1 MYNFEYVS
9 VTFPMATSSPKYI
22 YSIDLTQNRYE
33 HETAKII
40 FKDWDLDYDAITTNS
55 PISIKLTGSNEYVT
69 FNGYVDYVKPCITPG
84 ENYTEV
90 GFISASGNMRNQI
103 ETVYKNITADQVV
116 KRIANKYG
124 FACYS
129 VPHPRIYPQISQAG
143 RSDWQL
149 MVRLAKQN
157 GYTLRTHNTELYFQP
172 VLEDYTKYRAQ
183 AKYFS
188 LQYPE
193 STIGT
198 TIYSFDPIIGEAI
211 DYKESFKAAVAVAG
225 VDKYSK
231 SAIKTAKQNRNKK
244 TRKKK
249 KPESFDRF
257 ATDIVVNDPET
268 AKYEAEAAENR
279 NVFPYRAW
287 VEVLGEPSLRPD
299 MPVYLDNVG
308 KAYSGY
314 WTILGTEHRVIEE
327 EINQYRY
334 TTMLY
339 VGTDSLGLSDVW
351 VDNSLVPSPDAV
363 TTRVVVPN
371 VRQTQRVSTSTLLV
385 KTPMLTPQAVSDS
398 GLVSNRPPAQE
409 VSARTPVWKSTTSS
423 LNSITTE
430 PRKSPA
436 VIARL
441 QKSGLL

>member
-1 MYNFEYVS
+1 MFNFEYVGVS
-9 VTFPMATSSPKYI
+9 FPMATSSPKYV
-22 YSIDLTQNRYE
+22 YSLELTQNRYE
-33 HETAKII
+33 HETAKLV
-40 FKDWDLDYDAITTNS
+40 FKDWDLDYDSVTSNS
-55 PISIKLTGSNEYVT
+55 PMTIKLNGTKESVI

-103 ETVYKNITADQVV
+103 EAVYRNITADQVV
-116 KRIANKYG
+116 KQISTKYG
-124 FACYS
+124 FACYA
-129 VPHPRIYPQISQAG
+129 VPHPRVYPQISQAG
-143 RSDWQL
+143 RSDWQI

-157 GYTLRTHNTELYFQP
+157 GYTLRTHNTEVYFQP
-172 VLEDYTKYRAQ
+172 ILEDYTKYRAQ

-193 STIGT
+193 STLGT

-211 DYKESFKAAVAVAG
+211 DYKDSFKSAVAVAG

-231 SAIKTAKQNRNKK
+231 SAIKTAKQKRNAK

-268 AKYEAEAAENR
+268 AKYEAEAADNR

-299 MPVYLDNVG
+299 MPVYLDNLG
-308 KAYSGY
+308 ETYSGY

-327 EINQYRY
+327 EFNQYRY

-339 VGTDSLGLSDVW
+339 VGADSLGLSEVW
-351 VDNSLVPSPDAV
+351 TDNTLISSPDTVPA
-363 TTRVVVPN
+363 RVIQPN
-371 VRQTQRVSTSTLLV
+371 VRQTKLLPKSTLLV
-385 KTPMLTPQAVSDS
+385 TTPMLTPQAVADT

-409 VSARTPVWKSTTSS
+409 VSARTPIWKSDISS
-423 LNSITTE
+423 LNNTVQDVRM
-430 PRKSPA
+430 PPA
-436 VIARL
+436 VVARL
-441 QKSGLL
+441 QRAGFR